1 MISFLD
7 GGLLRQIQAIFT
19 CYLGSLLTGFSVAF
33 SAIAIPGIKLDRA
46 QQLSFVGSIEVS
58 DANLSWFGKF
68 FSNFPGD
75 VLISC
80 LPASTVAVGMM
91 IGCLLGGILGGKYGP
106 KKTIQMSSL
115 FGITGWSLMIF
126 SSKFYLLISGR
137 IIVGVGC
144 AFTTA
149 NAPLLV
155 AQYSNQKQRGT
166 FLSLYALMIGFG
178 ILLCYSLGA
187 VLHWRYV
194 ACAPPAI
201 YIFLAFSLCF
211 VPESPIWLLT
221 HKGETLA
228 SEALKW
234 LR

>member
-149 NAPLLV
+149 NASLLV

-166 FLSLYALMIGFG
+166 FLSLYALMIAH
-178 ILLCYSLGA
+178 A
-187 VLHWRYV
+187 VL
-194 ACAPPAI
+194 
-201 YIFLAFSLCF
+201 
-211 VPESPIWLLT
+211 
-221 HKGETLA
+221 K
-228 SEALKW
+228 
-234 LR
+234 